1 MSREINEEKEF
12 SENIDRL
19 LAGQEVEV
27 GEDVSED
34 FRTAIQFAQ
43 KLEELRD
50 ESSPV
55 FKDQLRRR
63 LLLKLAEKE
72 AAAEEQKE
80 KRASFWEA
88 LRNLVPR
95 SPVWRTATATVAVAV
110 LAAVVFWGSGI
121 FIQAPEQTA
130 ERGPA
135 PAMAPAPKVTP
146 EGPPVAMLDSGDI
159 LNLEPL
165 LEETNV
171 YLLGEEVRI
180 DLVFRNTSSEAII
193 VAPFPPAIQINRSDT
208 GETVRS
214 FAQGSESAKISA
226 SGTLNYTL
234 AWNQLDDRGQQVEP
248 GRYSILVSDVTIQ
261 KGTEPREVQ
270 AGFEPVIELIIQS
283 P

>member
-1 MSREINEEKEF
+1 MGRGINEEKEF

-19 LAGQEVEV
+19 LAGRDIEA

-34 FRTAIQFAQ
+34 FRSAIQFAQ

-50 ESSPV
+50 ESLPA

-110 LAAVVFWGSGI
+110 MAAVVFWGSGI
-121 FIQAPEQTA
+121 FVQAPEQTA

-135 PAMAPAPKVTP
+135 PATAPAPKVAP
-146 EGPPVAMLDSGDI
+146 EGPPVAMLDSGAI
-159 LNLEPL
+159 LNLEPVV
-165 LEETNV
+165 EETNV
-171 YLLGEEVRI
+171 YMTGEEIII
-180 DLVFRNTSSEAII
+180 DLVFTNTGSESII
-193 VAPFPPAIQINRSDT
+193 VPSFPPVIQISRADT
-208 GETVRS
+208 GAVVRS
-214 FAQGSESAKISA
+214 FAQGSESAEISA
-226 SGTLNYTL
+226 SGMLDYTL
-234 AWNQLDDRGQQVEP
+234 VWDQLDDSGNQVEP
-248 GRYSILVSDVTIQ
+248 GRYSIIVGDVSIQ
-261 KGTEPREVQ
+261 RGTEPREAQ
-270 AGFEPVIELIIQS
+270 AGFGPVTEVIIQS